1 MLISM
6 KKYSYALMV
15 MLMTLVSVGLTAC
28 GDDEPKV
35 ADIVGTWQYI
45 EPIMF
50 DDSAQLL
57 QFSKDGKFHQVAIFI
72 VEGKTDFYAFHGTYT
87 VKGNELSLTYD
98 DNLDHDSELEAITY
112 QFMVQGD
119 RLTLLDQKHT
129 TYIRVPD
136 SVIKPY
142 L

>member
-1 MLISM
+1 M
-6 KKYSYALMV
+6 KKYTYLLMV

-35 ADIVGTWQYI
+35 EDIIGTWQYMY
-45 EPIMF
+45 PNMY
-50 DDSAQLL
+50 DDSSQLL
-57 QFSKDGKFHQVAIFI
+57 QFSKDGKFHQVAVFI
-72 VEGKTDFYAFHGTYT
+72 VEGKTDFVAFHGTYT

-98 DNLDHDSELEAITY
+98 DNLDHDSEREAITFK
-112 QFMVQGD
+112 FMVQGD
-119 RLTLLDQKHT
+119 RLTFLDQRHS
-129 TYIRVPD
+129 TYIRIPD